1 VTPETDQRSEALCD
15 YLRQLRELL
24 RAKRVS
30 RLILLFR
37 DGVRADVRRSSTLR
51 FWRRDDE
58 LLA

>member
-1 VTPETDQRSEALCD
+1 LCD
-15 YLRQLRELL
+15 YLQQLRKLL
-24 RAKRVS
+24 QEKHVS

-37 DGVRADVRRSSTLR
+37 DGVRADVRRSSTLK

>member
-1 VTPETDQRSEALCD
+1 MTPESDHRSETLCD
-15 YLRQLRELL
+15 YLQQLRKLL
-24 RAKRVS
+24 QEKHVS

-37 DGVRADVRRSSTLR
+37 DGVRADVRRSSTLK